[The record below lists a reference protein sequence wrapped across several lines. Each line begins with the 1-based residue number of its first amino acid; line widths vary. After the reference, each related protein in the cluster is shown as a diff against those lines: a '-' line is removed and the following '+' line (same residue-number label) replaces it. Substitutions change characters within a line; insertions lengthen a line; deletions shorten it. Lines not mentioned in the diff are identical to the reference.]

1 MSNPNDIMVTIRC
14 IAYNQEKFIRQ
25 CLDGFVM
32 QQTNFKFEA
41 IVHDD
46 ASTDATADI
55 IREYAERY
63 PDIIKPILETEN
75 QYSQGSNKLRSI
87 LDPLMTGKY
96 IAICEGDDYWTD
108 PLKLQKQVDF
118 LEAHP
123 GYSMCFHQAIRTFVN
138 DNRKDEPY
146 SIVEDRDYT
155 GLEMYQPQYRPATAS
170 IVFTSEMYRSDVYQ
184 KSLGYCLSFGDIP
197 MFLCCAHIGKVR
209 GMSDTMSVYRKHVQG
224 LSNIFDRN
232 DDLVLKFAQDNL
244 ALYKIFGNEYK
255 EECTKVYVMDYFNF
269 FMRNK
274 KRGKYC
280 WDILLKILFT
290 HPIYTISF
298 IIDRYKHRAK

>member
-14 IAYNQEKFIRQ
+14 ITYNQEKYIRQ
-25 CLDGFVM
+25 CLEGFVM

-75 QYSQGSNKLRSI
+75 QYSQGNNKLEGV

-118 LEAHP
+118 LEAHLD
-123 GYSMCFHQAIRTFVN
+123 YSMCFHQAIRTFVN

-170 IVFTSEMYRSDVYQ
+170 IVFASEMYRSDVYQ
-184 KSLGYCLSFGDIP
+184 KTLDYHLSFGDIP
-197 MFLCCAHIGKVR
+197 MFLCCAHMGKVR

-244 ALYKIFGNEYK
+244 ALYKIFGKEYK
-255 EECTKVYVMDYFNF
+255 EECTKIYVMDYFNF
-269 FMRNK
+269 FMRNQ
-274 KRGKYC
+274 KRGKYR

-290 HPIYTISF
+290 HPIYTITF